1 MHHTVPSWC
10 EIWYPYSYDVP
21 LSIYIDIG
29 AKERTS
35 SKNKMVSI
43 SLNFRMYRPGAEY
56 RHGIGHGVYNM
67 GYIFL
72 CNTLLQTD
80 QTQN

>member
-1 MHHTVPSWC
+1 MK
-10 EIWYPYSYDVP
+10 YDIHIHMMYRY

-29 AKERTS
+29 VKERTS

-43 SLNFRMYRPGAEY
+43 SLNFRMYRPRAEY
-56 RHGIGHGVYNM
+56 RQGIGHGVYNI

-80 QTQN
+80 QTPN